1 MAVKVIRKAD
11 WVVAWDDAAQE
22 HVYLQGADVAFDG
35 SAILHVGARYD
46 AGENALE
53 EIDGRGYLV
62 APGLVDVH
70 SHLSHEPINKG
81 YTDETGS
88 PGLYNSNLFEY
99 MPTMVG
105 DEEAAP
111 PQTRMAAAELLMSG
125 VTTIVDMSRRH
136 PEWIDV
142 MVASGLRTYIA
153 PMFRSAA
160 WLTRN
165 GHVVEYAWDEA
176 AGEREMEH
184 ALNIV
189 DRAEKHESGRIHG
202 MVTPAQI
209 DTCTPELIRA
219 SHSAAQ
225 DRGMIWQIH
234 AAQSVPEFH
243 EITRRHGVT
252 PIRWLHDLGVLGPG
266 TIVGHGIFLDD
277 HPSTRWST
285 TDDLHILADT
295 GASVA
300 HCPTVFWRRGM
311 ALQDFGR
318 YMRAGVN
325 MTVGTDTYPHNM
337 IEELRHVGYLARLT
351 GGGPHTVSTG
361 QIFTAATIGA
371 SKALGRDDIGRLAKG
386 CKADFFMT
394 DMRHP
399 LMNPARDPIRSLVY
413 AAADRA
419 IRHVYVDGR
428 QVVKDGCAVG
438 LDLETAALE
447 VNEAQKRA
455 EKLVPERDLV
465 AGRSAEEMSPLSF
478 ARK

>member
-1 MAVKVIRKAD
+1 MTITIIENAD
-11 WVVAWDDAAQE
+11 WIVAWDEAAQE
-22 HVYLQGADVAFDG
+22 HVYLQGTDLVFDG
-35 SAILHVGARYD
+35 NKIAHVGPGYD
-46 AGENALE
+46 AAGAKVEK
-53 EIDGRGYLV
+53 IDARGYMV

-88 PGLYNSNLFEY
+88 RGLYNSNLFEY
-99 MPTMVG
+99 MPTMFG
-105 DEEAAP
+105 DDDAAV

-136 PEWIDV
+136 PGWVDV

-160 WLTRN
+160 WVTRN
-165 GHVVEYAWDEA
+165 GHVVEYEWDEA
-176 AGEREMEH
+176 NGEREMEL
-184 ALNIV
+184 ALDII
-189 DRAEKHESGRIHG
+189 DKAASHESGRIHG

-209 DTCTPELIRA
+209 DTCSPDLIRA
-219 SHSAAQ
+219 SHQAAK
-225 DRGMIWQIH
+225 DRGMVWQIH

-277 HPSTRWST
+277 HFSTRWST
-285 TDDLHILADT
+285 TDDLRILAES

-318 YMRAGVN
+318 YLRAGVN

-337 IEELRHVGYLARLT
+337 IEEMRAVGYLARLT
-351 GGGPHTVSTG
+351 AGSPHTVSTG
-361 QIFTAATIGA
+361 QVFTAATIGA
-371 SKALGRDDIGRLAKG
+371 SKALGRDDIGRLAPG
-386 CKADFFMT
+386 CKADFFMA

-419 IRHVYVDGR
+419 ITDVYVDGR
-428 QVVKDGCAVG
+428 RVVENGKVLGI
-438 LDLETAALE
+438 DLQGAALE

-455 EKLVPERDLV
+455 EKLVPQRDLV
-465 AGRSAEEMSPLSF
+465 AGRTAEEMSPLTF
-478 ARK
+478 AKK